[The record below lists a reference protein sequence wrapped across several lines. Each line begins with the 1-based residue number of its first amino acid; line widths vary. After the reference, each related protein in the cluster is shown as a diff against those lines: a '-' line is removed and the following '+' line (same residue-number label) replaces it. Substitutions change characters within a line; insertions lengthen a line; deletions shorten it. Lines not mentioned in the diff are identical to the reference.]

1 MRRTVLT
8 LLAVLMLLSAC
19 GSSRDQTAVI
29 EVRAT
34 TSSTEPATTTVP
46 AATSTTTPPVLAE
59 TFEFASEDSMLPIEF
74 CRIRDITP
82 STPNGT
88 FNTSSGFP
96 IPEGAVP
103 TSGEVRLWVIPIE
116 TTDYSVSEEN
126 LTALRKSL
134 LKVVEFFND
143 QSYGKSSLSVHLER
157 PEHWVQLP
165 GTASEFGFGSS
176 AFQQDFSPLMEQ
188 ILARWQPSESILE
201 NDLVVVLL
209 PPVPGVTVAQVSRR
223 FDQKRFNNILLQNSV
238 MLSST
243 PSESGS
249 WTLHAH
255 ELGHSWLRLE
265 DLYHFPNFGPFQDYM
280 GSWDIMSNGGAA
292 KPMFS
297 SWARWRAGWIEDR
310 EIRCVDSSRYSIHL
324 IEPVS
329 RARSA
334 MKSLLIPVSDH
345 SVIVVEAREDD
356 ELLVPLVY
364 VVDTSFE
371 HGNGPWRVKGWFN
384 RSNDVVVE
392 GLKLTLIDR
401 DSSGVVI
408 EVSPGL

>member
-1 MRRTVLT
+1 MALVVSLFI
-8 LLAVLMLLSAC
+8 AGAC
-19 GSSRDQTAVI
+19 SSSDTESTTETTPPSTGS
-29 EVRAT
+29 T
-34 TSSTEPATTTVP
+34 TSATSTSTSTTSTLTTTVAP
-46 AATSTTTPPVLAE
+46 TLVE
-59 TFEFASEDSMLPIEF
+59 TFVPEATDALLAPDE

-82 STPNGT
+82 STPNAT
-88 FNTSSGFP
+88 FNISSGFP
-96 IPEGAVP
+96 LPEGAVP
-103 TSGEVRLWVIPIE
+103 TSGEVRLWVIPVE

-134 LKVVEFFND
+134 SKVVEFFND
-143 QSYGKSSLSVHLER
+143 QSYGKSSLSVHLEL

-165 GTASEFGFGSS
+165 GTASEFGFGTS
-176 AFQQDFSPLMEQ
+176 AFQQDFSPLMEK
-188 ILARWQPSESILE
+188 ILTRWQPSESILE
-201 NDLVVVLL
+201 NDLVIALL
-209 PPVPGVTVAQVSRR
+209 PPVPGVTVAQGSRR

-280 GSWDIMSNGGAA
+280 GSWDIMSNGGAP

-310 EIRCVDSSRYSIHL
+310 EIRCVNSSRYSTHL

-329 RARSA
+329 QPESA
-334 MKSLLIPVSDH
+334 VKSLLIPVSDH
-345 SVIVVEAREDD
+345 SVIVIEAREDD
-356 ELLVPLVY
+356 EILVPLVY
-364 VVDTSFE
+364 TVDTSFE

-384 RSNDVVVE
+384 RSNDLVVE

-408 EVSPGL
+408 EVSPAS